1 MLSKLKN
8 IEFSGTAN
16 LAKLKLTYM
25 YVALGIFCAIIGLS
39 IALPYASVFST
50 GVFIGIVI
58 LEFAALFLF
67 MFKKNVFTYS
77 TFTFLTGV
85 TLVPVISSL
94 LTAGASGIILQAFV
108 GTLLI
113 VCLLTMYTLTTKKD
127 YMSLNT
133 ILIYILIGVI
143 VISLINLFI
152 GNSILNLIISVVV
165 MILFSFFIIVN
176 TQEVLYTDIE
186 PLDAACSIYLDILN
200 MFIAL
205 LNILTSFSKD

>member
-77 TFTFLTGV
+77 TFTFFNWCYFG
-85 TLVPVISSL
+85 SS
-94 LTAGASGIILQAFV
+94 
-108 GTLLI
+108 
-113 VCLLTMYTLTTKKD
+113 Y
-127 YMSLNT
+127 
-133 ILIYILIGVI
+133 
-143 VISLINLFI
+143 
-152 GNSILNLIISVVV
+152 
-165 MILFSFFIIVN
+165 
-176 TQEVLYTDIE
+176 
-186 PLDAACSIYLDILN
+186 
-200 MFIAL
+200 
-205 LNILTSFSKD
+205 

>member
-1 MLSKLKN
+1 MLSKLKT

-39 IALPYASVFST
+39 VALPYAAMIST
-50 GVFIGIVI
+50 AVFIGIV
-58 LEFAALFLF
+58 LVEFAVLFLF
-67 MFKKNVFTYS
+67 IFKKNVFTYS
-77 TFTFLTGV
+77 AFTFLTGV

-108 GTLLI
+108 GTFLI
-113 VCLLTMYTLTTKKD
+113 VCLLTTYTLTTKKD
-127 YMSLNT
+127 FMSLNT
-133 ILIYILIGVI
+133 ILLYILIGVI

-152 GNSILNLIISVVV
+152 GSSILNLIISVVV

-186 PLDAACSIYLDILN
+186 PLDAACSLYLDILN

-205 LNILTSFSKD
+205 LNILSFSKD

>member
-1 MLSKLKN
+1 
-8 IEFSGTAN
+8 
-16 LAKLKLTYM
+16 
-25 YVALGIFCAIIGLS
+25 
-39 IALPYASVFST
+39 
-50 GVFIGIVI
+50 
-58 LEFAALFLF
+58 
-67 MFKKNVFTYS
+67 
-77 TFTFLTGV
+77 
-85 TLVPVISSL
+85 
-94 LTAGASGIILQAFV
+94 
-108 GTLLI
+108 
-113 VCLLTMYTLTTKKD
+113 MYTLTTKKD

-186 PLDAACSIYLDILN
+186 PLDAACSLYLDILN